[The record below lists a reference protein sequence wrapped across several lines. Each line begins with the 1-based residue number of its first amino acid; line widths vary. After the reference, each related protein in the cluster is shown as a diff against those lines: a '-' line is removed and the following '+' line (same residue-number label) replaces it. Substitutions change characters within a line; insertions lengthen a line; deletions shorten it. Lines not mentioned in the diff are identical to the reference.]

1 MKILDEAQ
9 QKLLKDERLLL
20 NDLRTALVEL
30 GAAPEDQKTL
40 GGSIQQLDDLF
51 LIVVVGEFNSGK
63 SSLINALVGQKILKE
78 GVTPTTAQINILRF
92 GEQVERSVENEN
104 LHILKA
110 PAAILNELSIVDTPG
125 TNAVIRQHEVIT
137 TNFVPRADLILFIT
151 SVDRPFTESER
162 AFLELTQEW
171 GKKVV
176 IVLNKVDILQSEA
189 ELAEVQQFV
198 ADQARQLFGLVP
210 EIFPLSVRLAL
221 RAKLGEPQFWQQSR
235 FEPLESYIQ
244 STLDEDSRLRLKF
257 ANPLGVGR
265 SLVDKFLQDT
275 AQRLDLLKTDF
286 ARLNDIETQ
295 LKLYQEDMQ
304 RDFNFR
310 MADIENV
317 LYEMEQRGE
326 DYFDQTIRVSRI
338 FNLLDRQAVQR
349 DFEKQVGLD
358 APKQIESKVQ
368 ELIDWLVES
377 DFRQWQSV
385 TGHLADRRKAHS
397 ERIVGDPGTGAF
409 HSERDRLLEAVGRQA
424 QRVVETYDRQQ
435 EASAIADG
443 AQTAVAALAA
453 VEVGAVG
460 LGTLVT
466 ILATTVAADVTGILL
481 ASVVAAL
488 GLLVIP
494 ARRRQAKNDLRQKL
508 TTLRTDLTEA
518 LRKQFDQEITRSL
531 LRIREAIAPYTR
543 FIRSEQT
550 KLTETQAQLNLFQNQ
565 MEALRTRVNEMGK

>member
-20 NDLRTALVEL
+20 NDLRAALVEL

-40 GGSIQQLDDLF
+40 GSSIQQLDDLF

-78 GVTPTTAQINILRF
+78 GVTPTTAQINILRY
-92 GEQVERSVENEN
+92 GEQVERSIENEN

-110 PAAILNELSIVDTPG
+110 PAAFLNELSIVDTPG
-125 TNAVIRQHEVIT
+125 TNAVIRQHEAIT

-162 AFLELTQEW
+162 AFMELTHEW

-176 IVLNKVDILQSEA
+176 IVLNKIDILQSES
-189 ELAEVQQFV
+189 ELAEVLQFV
-198 ADQARQLFGLVP
+198 ADQARQLFGLLP
-210 EIFPLSVRLAL
+210 EIFPISARLAQ
-221 RAKLGEPQFWQQSR
+221 RAKLGEPQFWQESR

-244 STLDEDSRLRLKF
+244 STLDEASRLRLKF

-275 AQRLDLLKTDF
+275 AQRLELLKTDF

-326 DYFDQTIRVSRI
+326 DYFDQTIRLTQV
-338 FNLLDRQAVQR
+338 FKLLDRQAVQR
-349 DFEKQVGLD
+349 DFEKQVALD
-358 APKQIESKVQ
+358 APKQIETKVQ
-368 ELIDWLVES
+368 ELIDWLV
-377 DFRQWQSV
+377 
-385 TGHLADRRKAHS
+385 
-397 ERIVGDPGTGAF
+397 
-409 HSERDRLLEAVGRQA
+409 
-424 QRVVETYDRQQ
+424 
-435 EASAIADG
+435 
-443 AQTAVAALAA
+443 
-453 VEVGAVG
+453 
-460 LGTLVT
+460 
-466 ILATTVAADVTGILL
+466 
-481 ASVVAAL
+481 
-488 GLLVIP
+488 
-494 ARRRQAKNDLRQKL
+494 
-508 TTLRTDLTEA
+508 
-518 LRKQFDQEITRSL
+518 
-531 LRIREAIAPYTR
+531 
-543 FIRSEQT
+543 
-550 KLTETQAQLNLFQNQ
+550 
-565 MEALRTRVNEMGK
+565 